1 MPERHNQSGM
11 TLVEI
16 LVAMV
21 MMGIII
27 TGIYN
32 LFRVHNL
39 MAAKQEE
46 TTMMQQELLTSL
58 VIISDDL
65 RMCGY
70 TPLNQDK
77 IFGMKESGTNGTDTT
92 ETSVYCTRGGTSE
105 ESATVHIAYRR
116 NNQNQILLYNSENDT
131 WEIAAS
137 NISNLIFTYFD
148 EDETIVASP
157 VNASTIS
164 NIRMIEINA
173 TAIPSPERS
182 ALGITSRNMHTRVWL
197 RNLDF

>member
-1 MPERHNQSGM
+1 MSDKEAQSGM

-46 TTMMQQELLTSL
+46 TTLMQQELLSSM
-58 VIISDDL
+58 VQIAEDL

-70 TPLNQDK
+70 
-77 IFGMKESGTNGTDTT
+77 KEATNGTKNGFDADETNA
-92 ETSVYCTRGGTSE
+92 TSVRCTRDPAPDGSTQIGYILRPDNTIE
-105 ESATVHIAYRR
+105 WLNASAEWVT
-116 NNQNQILLYNSENDT
+116 
-131 WEIAAS
+131 AAE
-137 NISNLIFTYFD
+137 NISNLNFIYRNSD
-148 EDETIVASP
+148 GTIIDPIDTTNVDDIRFIDISIIAAASEKK
-157 VNASTIS
+157 SEL
-164 NIRMIEINA
+164 NIQNRFMN
-173 TAIPSPERS
+173 TRVYC
-182 ALGITSRNMHTRVWL
+182 RNMGL
-197 RNLDF
+197 

>member
-1 MPERHNQSGM
+1 MPEQHNQSGM

-58 VIISDDL
+58 ADISDEI
-65 RMCGY
+65 RMCGFSRSK
-70 TPLNQDK
+70 TSPFGLNA
-77 IFGMKESGTNGTDTT
+77 SATNA
-92 ETSVYCTRGGTSE
+92 TSIYCTREISFSNNSTNIIG
-105 ESATVHIAYRR
+105 YRLD
-116 NNQNQILLYNSENDT
+116 NQKQILVYIPTTDT
-131 WEIAAS
+131 WEPAAS
-137 NISNLIFTYFD
+137 NISDLRFTYYDD
-148 EDETIVASP
+148 EGNTIEP
-157 VNASTIS
+157 NATNLSDVRIV
-164 NIRMIEINA
+164 EINA

-182 ALGITSRNMHTRVWL
+182 GLKIHSRNMHTRIWM
-197 RNLDF
+197 RNLGLN